1 MLKILVALAAGVFL
15 TCGAANAQQVTPCVG
30 CAISRQQSA
39 AQVRSNQATV
49 SNTLQNTMN
58 AQLQTQ
64 ANALQAQALLR
75 SLQLNGAMNASS
87 DELQQLLLQEQLQIL
102 QIRQRELL
110 NAKKTPAT
118 SKMKKSSKP
127 GS

>member
-1 MLKILVALAAGVFL
+1 MLKILGALAAGVLL
-15 TCGAANAQQVTPCVG
+15 TCAEAGAHQVTPCVG

-49 SNTLQNTMN
+49 SNILQNTQN
-58 AQLQTQ
+58 SQLQTQ
-64 ANALQAQALLR
+64 ANTLQAQALLR
-75 SLQLNGAMNASS
+75 SLQLNSSMNASS

-110 NAKKTPAT
+110 NAKKKPAT